1 MGEHLYE
8 PFRESLITLLLLRD
22 RACAF
27 NVRFRALQGRRF
39 LNPERQARRTI
50 RLPLRAPVTFWWTN
64 GNGKPHRGEGRSR
77 DVSDH
82 GAFVFA
88 PICPPVGA
96 IVKLTMAV
104 EGVPDAKGLCP
115 LEVEGE
121 ILRVEQSPSGMEM
134 DGFAIRY

>member
-1 MGEHLYE
+1 MT
-8 PFRESLITLLLLRD
+8 FLLLHD
-22 RACAF
+22 RACLF
-27 NVRFRALQGRRF
+27 SVRFRDVQGRRF

-64 GNGKPHRGEGRSR
+64 GNGKPQRGEGRSR
-77 DVSDH
+77 DVSEH

-96 IVKLTMAV
+96 NVKLTMAV

-121 ILRVEQSPSGMEM
+121 ILRVEQSPYGMEM